1 MFGKAWED
9 SEDEH
14 LSVIRSGG
22 LGDIG
27 LHIVGLKLHSVV
39 DLLADLLGEGQ
50 LNSGAGGGGDHSDA
64 LLNNSDSLLDL
75 GDGDASLRDDILAG
89 DDGEVDGLVDA
100 DLLGLGVGN
109 GDGGLNN
116 GDDGDVVASLLGDL
130 LAVVVAVAVV
140 SVSGGGL
147 AHGHHLDVAHLVEG
161 DLDGLGGGLLGLL
174 GVLVHAD
181 LVVDHLGGLGADGGG
196 DGVAH
201 LDIDDLLDGQLNI
214 SALGGEGGGADL
226 SGLDNID
233 NAAVVLGGLIGIG
246 GLVVGGGMMD
256 GVVNRG
262 VMDSVV
268 SNHGGGVVNSVDRGM
283 MNSVVS
289 GGVDSV
295 SHNRGGVRGVM
306 GNTVTG
312 ASEVGEGGEG
322 NISLGG
328 GKSQGEEGQAE
339 SLEIG
344 EKYKNPLND
353 FPLVF
358 EHKLQVL
365 CLPSWC

>member
-22 LGDIG
+22 LGDVG
-27 LHIVGLKLHSVV
+27 LHIVGLKLDSVV

-50 LNSGAGGGGDHSDA
+50 LDGGAGGGGDHGDA

-109 GDGGLNN
+109 GDGGLNR

-147 AHGHHLDVAHLVEG
+147 AHGHHLDVALLVEG

-201 LDIDDLLDGQLNI
+201 LDIDDLLDGQLHI
-214 SALGGEGGGADL
+214 STLGGEGGGADL
-226 SGLDNID
+226 SGLDNIN
-233 NAAVVLGGLIGIG
+233 NAAVVLGGLVGIG
-246 GLVVGGGMMD
+246 GGVVD
-256 GVVNRG
+256 GVVN
-262 VMDSVV
+262 SV
-268 SNHGGGVVNSVDRGM
+268 NRGVVNSVDRGVVSNDGGGVVDGVDGGV
-283 MNSVVS
+283 MNSVGH

-306 GNTVTG
+306 SNTVTG

-339 SLEIG
+339 SLQIG
-344 EKYKNPLND
+344 EKYKNLLNS
-353 FPLVF
+353 FPLLLGV
-358 EHKLQVL
+358 
-365 CLPSWC
+365 

>member
-22 LGDIG
+22 LGDIR

-50 LNSGAGGGGDHSDA
+50 LNSGAGGGGDHGDA

-75 GDGDASLRDDILAG
+75 GDGDASLGDDILAA
-89 DDGEVDGLVDA
+89 DDGKVDGLVDA
-100 DLLGLGVGN
+100 DLLGLGVGD
-109 GDGGLNN
+109 GDGGLD
-116 GDDGDVVASLLGDL
+116 GGHDGDIVASLLGDL

-147 AHGHHLDVAHLVEG
+147 AHGHHLDVALLVEA
-161 DLDGLGGGLLGLL
+161 DLDGLGVGLLGLL

-181 LVVDHLGGLGADGGG
+181 LVVDHGGGLGAHGGG

-201 LDIDDLLDGQLNI
+201 LDIDDLLDGQLNVGT
-214 SALGGEGGGADL
+214 LGGEGGGADL

-233 NAAVVLGGLIGIG
+233 NTAVVLGGLIG
-246 GLVVGGGMMD
+246 VGGG
-256 GVVNRG
+256 VV
-262 VMDSVV
+262 DSVV
-268 SNHGGGVVNSVDRGM
+268 GNVVHRGVVDSVGGGVVNSVDRGV
-283 MNSVVS
+283 MNGVD
-289 GGVDSV
+289 GGVDGGV
-295 SHNRGGVRGVM
+295 VDDGGGVVDGVRGVV
-306 GNTVTG
+306 GDTVAG
-312 ASEVGEGGEG
+312 ASEVGERGEG

-344 EKYKNPLND
+344 EKYKNLLND
-353 FPLVF
+353 FPLLLGV
-358 EHKLQVL
+358 
-365 CLPSWC
+365 